1 MVLVTLIEKE
11 KVTIY
16 GLRNFCVFQIVMP
29 KKYQYQQKNKCSKKR
44 VWDLKKKK
52 FSVEDDEVAL
62 QNQLTGTVESD
73 ETAGYPQLKNC
84 GGSNYCDVSLI
95 AKSQSQQ
102 KW

>member
-1 MVLVTLIEKE
+1 MKEGLEVEEGKVEVTVMVLVTLIEKE

-62 QNQLTGTVESD
+62 
-73 ETAGYPQLKNC
+73 
-84 GGSNYCDVSLI
+84 
-95 AKSQSQQ
+95 
-102 KW
+102 